1 MSIGKL
7 YRVGDEQ
14 LVFGIDY
21 RLRGDSATNW
31 WGDFIPTEYQRL
43 DDSGRYT
50 IELEDGR
57 KGMCSIRK
65 EVGRA
70 ATGTPTR
77 YRYSF
82 KGSGLLK

>member
-7 YRVGDEQ
+7 YRVGGEQ
-14 LVFGIDY
+14 SVIGINY
-21 RLRGDSATNW
+21 QLRGDSPASW
-31 WGDFIPTEYQRL
+31 WGDFVLTEYRRL
-43 DDSGRYT
+43 DDSGRYI
-50 IELEDGR
+50 IEFEDGR